1 MSDHPWWSATPGE
14 RGEIARE
21 IVRHLR
27 DRLQSGVIEEGAWRE
42 ALMEGV
48 SRLGFVGYA
57 IWVPQPDGKLRSRLF
72 QATVEMEVFEKQT
85 ADSRFA
91 AGEGMPGRTFQ
102 HAAPEWIPNVIKDDN
117 FPRLRGA
124 IRDLV
129 RALVA
134 FPVVHEGKVCAVI
147 EMYSRSVLEPDR
159 ETTQLLTQ
167 LGTTL
172 GERYPEMQ
180 QLFAG
185 E

>member
-1 MSDHPWWSATPGE
+1 MSDQPWWTATPAE
-14 RGEIARE
+14 REEIAGE

-27 DRLQSGVIEEGAWRE
+27 DLLQPGVIEEGAWRE

-57 IWVPQPDGKLRSRLF
+57 IWVPQQDGKLRSRLF
-72 QATVEMEVFEKQT
+72 KATVEMEVFEQQT
-85 ADSRFA
+85 ADLTFA
-91 AGEGMPGRTFQ
+91 AGKGMPGRTFQ
-102 HAAPEWIPNVIKDDN
+102 RAAPQWIPNVIKDDN

-134 FPVVHEGKVCAVI
+134 FPVMYEGRVCAVI
-147 EMYSRSVLEPDR
+147 EMYSRSVLEPDP
-159 ETTQLLTQ
+159 ETTQLLAQ

-180 QLFAG
+180 RLLAG